1 MTKRIFRVL
10 VLSAA
15 VVLVLSVCISYAVFS
30 VYFSAQNERE
40 LLTCARMAAKGVSLS
55 GKDYLEQVS
64 LSGSMRLTWIDADGT
79 VLYDSKQD
87 ESTMENHADR
97 PEFIEAVKTGEGVSG
112 RLSKTIGE
120 KTVNAACL
128 ADDGT
133 VVRVSEV
140 RQSSW
145 GLFLS
150 AAVPLLIVLSGLLM
164 LSARFAKRVAKSLV
178 SPLLA
183 IDFEHPERT
192 EGTYEELSPILR
204 QLSDQNKRIRAQMET
219 LRRNQQEFAAI
230 SENMSEG
237 IVVVGREKE
246 VLSYNTS
253 ALKLLGTKTVT
264 GASVLT
270 LNRSEPFFEAVQK
283 ALSGEHCEKE
293 MVHDERTYRLISNP
307 VLEQAQ
313 VVGAVLIMLDVTEQA
328 ESERLRREFTAN
340 VSHELKTPLTSIS
353 GYAEIISSGIVKPE
367 DVGRFSGRIYE
378 EAQRLIR
385 LVNDIVNLS
394 KLDEGAVMPLKQAVC
409 ADEMIEGIVR
419 AMEPAAQKRGITMRV
434 SVHWHTIFGVRAI
447 LEEMIQ
453 NMVDNAIKYN
463 KENGEVFVTVDH
475 VDDQTRVIVRD
486 TGIGIPLC
494 EQERVFERFYRVD
507 KSHSRAIG
515 GTGLG
520 LSIIKHGALFH
531 GGSVSLSSVP
541 DQGTTI
547 TLLLPDQ
554 PG

>member
-10 VLSAA
+10 VLGAA
-15 VVLVLSVCISYAVFS
+15 VVLVLSVCISYAVFG

-40 LLTCARMAAKGVSLS
+40 LLTCARMAAQGVAISGEEYLKSARLS
-55 GKDYLEQVS
+55 GE
-64 LSGSMRLTWIDADGT
+64 MRLTWIDADGT

-97 PEFIEAVKTGEGVSG
+97 PEFTEAVKKGEAISD

-128 ADDGT
+128 AENGT

-140 RQSSW
+140 RQSAW

-150 AAVPLLIVLSGLLM
+150 AAVPILAVLGGLLL
-164 LSARFAKRVAKSLV
+164 LSARFAKRIAKSLV

-183 IDFEHPERT
+183 IDFAHPERT

-204 QLSDQNKRIRAQMET
+204 QLSEQNKRIRAQMET

-230 SENMSEG
+230 SENMNEG

-253 ALKLLGTKTVT
+253 ALKLLGAETVT

-270 LNRSEPFFEAVQK
+270 LNRSELFFETVQK
-283 ALSGEHCEKE
+283 ALQGEHCEKE
-293 MVHDERTYRLISNP
+293 MTHDSRIYRLISNP

-328 ESERLRREFTAN
+328 ENERLRREFTAN

-353 GYAEIISSGIVKPE
+353 GYAEIMSSGIVKPE
-367 DVGRFSGRIYE
+367 DIGRFSGRIYE

-394 KLDEGAVMPLKQAVC
+394 KLDEGAVVPQKQAVS
-409 ADEMIEGIVR
+409 AEELVNGIVR
-419 AMEPAAQKRGITMRV
+419 AMEPAAQKRGIKV
-434 SVHWHTIFGVRAI
+434 HASVHWQTVWGVRAI

-453 NMVDNAIKYN
+453 NMLDNAIKYN

-475 VDDQTRVIVRD
+475 VNDQTRIIVRD
-486 TGIGIPLC
+486 TGIGIPLG

-520 LSIIKHGALFH
+520 LSIIKHGAAFH
-531 GGSVSLSSVP
+531 GGSVSLSSIP
-541 DQGTTI
+541 DRGTTV

-554 PG
+554 KS

>member
-1 MTKRIFRVL
+1 
-10 VLSAA
+10 
-15 VVLVLSVCISYAVFS
+15 
-30 VYFSAQNERE
+30 
-40 LLTCARMAAKGVSLS
+40 
-55 GKDYLEQVS
+55 
-64 LSGSMRLTWIDADGT
+64 
-79 VLYDSKQD
+79 
-87 ESTMENHADR
+87 MENHADR
-97 PEFIEAVKTGEGVSG
+97 PEFTEAVKKGEAISD

-128 ADDGT
+128 AENGT

-140 RQSSW
+140 RQSAW

-150 AAVPLLIVLSGLLM
+150 AAVPILAVLGGLLL
-164 LSARFAKRVAKSLV
+164 LSARFAKRIAKSLV

-183 IDFEHPERT
+183 IDFAHPERT

-204 QLSDQNKRIRAQMET
+204 QLSEQNKRIRAQMET

-230 SENMSEG
+230 SENMNEG

-253 ALKLLGTKTVT
+253 ALKLLGAETVT

-270 LNRSEPFFEAVQK
+270 LNRSELFFETVQK
-283 ALSGEHCEKE
+283 ALQGEHCEKE
-293 MVHDERTYRLISNP
+293 MTHDSRIYRLISNP

-328 ESERLRREFTAN
+328 ENERLRREFTAN

-353 GYAEIISSGIVKPE
+353 GYAEIMSSGIVKPE
-367 DVGRFSGRIYE
+367 DIGRFSGRIYE

-394 KLDEGAVMPLKQAVC
+394 KLDEGAVVPQKQAVS
-409 ADEMIEGIVR
+409 AEELVNGIVR
-419 AMEPAAQKRGITMRV
+419 AMEPAAQKRGIKV
-434 SVHWHTIFGVRAI
+434 HASVHWQTVWGVRAI

-453 NMVDNAIKYN
+453 NMLDNAIKYN

-475 VDDQTRVIVRD
+475 VNDQARIIVRD
-486 TGIGIPLC
+486 TGIGIPLG

-520 LSIIKHGALFH
+520 LSIIKHGAAFH
-531 GGSVSLSSVP
+531 GGNVSLSSIP
-541 DQGTTI
+541 DRGTTV

-554 PG
+554 KS